1 MPDATF
7 RQICR
12 YRFDNFMARGGSSI
26 FISLVIVF
34 VGILVSISLI
44 RGVVMLIDPSGA
56 NPENTE
62 GFFSHVYVVFLE
74 LTDPGNMNQDIHS
87 SPTFK
92 IPGVIAGLAG
102 VVILS
107 MLIAFI
113 TTALDQ
119 KLHQLK
125 KGHSK
130 VVEDD
135 HTLILGWNDRV
146 VEIIRELVIANESED
161 DGCVVILSETD
172 KEEMDD
178 YLALNMHDTKGTRV
192 VTRSGSMSALVNLD
206 IVSITTC
213 KSVIVL
219 ATCNESDSPEAKA
232 ASDTRVIKTILG
244 LMVAKG
250 DHQTLNIV
258 AELFSER
265 NRRIANQISPD
276 EVSTIDGVD
285 ILAKVI
291 VQTSRSIGLSVVYA
305 EIMSFDGC
313 EMYFHAADW
322 PDTPFGRLQF
332 HFPDGALM
340 GIRRASGELLV
351 NPSADTIVKA
361 GDEVLI
367 LADDDSTIEYRTEPV
382 ATARDLPLADHRVR
396 HAVEHELIVGW
407 NPKAP
412 ILIEQYAD
420 YVLEGSR
427 IDVLIEHPTEQQ
439 RAAIT
444 DLQGSI
450 DKLHITLIESSPLHI
465 ETFEE
470 LDPFKY
476 DNIVIL
482 SQGGIDVE
490 PETTDSETII
500 ILLLLRRIFEAS
512 PERASRT
519 TLISEVM
526 DSRNQELVA
535 RAGVHDFIISNRLVS
550 MLLAQISEQRDIKAV
565 YDDLFEEAG
574 SEIYLKPVSLY
585 FDEFPVEA
593 SFADLMR
600 IAQKRQ
606 EACLGIKLKIHERE
620 LSNNF
625 GVKLIPEKNTSYTL
639 NRDDCLVV
647 LAEDDT

>member
-1 MPDATF
+1 
-7 RQICR
+7 
-12 YRFDNFMARGGSSI
+12 
-26 FISLVIVF
+26 
-34 VGILVSISLI
+34 
-44 RGVVMLIDPSGA
+44 
-56 NPENTE
+56 
-62 GFFSHVYVVFLE
+62 
-74 LTDPGNMNQDIHS
+74 
-87 SPTFK
+87 
-92 IPGVIAGLAG
+92 
-102 VVILS
+102 
-107 MLIAFI
+107 
-113 TTALDQ
+113 
-119 KLHQLK
+119 
-125 KGHSK
+125 
-130 VVEDD
+130 
-135 HTLILGWNDRV
+135 
-146 VEIIRELVIANESED
+146 
-161 DGCVVILSETD
+161 
-172 KEEMDD
+172 
-178 YLALNMHDTKGTRV
+178 
-192 VTRSGSMSALVNLD
+192 
-206 IVSITTC
+206 
-213 KSVIVL
+213 
-219 ATCNESDSPEAKA
+219 
-232 ASDTRVIKTILG
+232 
-244 LMVAKG
+244 
-250 DHQTLNIV
+250 
-258 AELFSER
+258 
-265 NRRIANQISPD
+265 
-276 EVSTIDGVD
+276 
-285 ILAKVI
+285 
-291 VQTSRSIGLSVVYA
+291 
-305 EIMSFDGC
+305 
-313 EMYFHAADW
+313 
-322 PDTPFGRLQF
+322 
-332 HFPDGALM
+332 
-340 GIRRASGELLV
+340 
-351 NPSADTIVKA
+351 
-361 GDEVLI
+361 
-367 LADDDSTIEYRTEPV
+367 
-382 ATARDLPLADHRVR
+382 
-396 HAVEHELIVGW
+396 
-407 NPKAP
+407 
-412 ILIEQYAD
+412 
-420 YVLEGSR
+420 
-427 IDVLIEHPTEQQ
+427 VLIEHPTEQL